1 MTEKLPARRGLD
13 RLGYWCANHRA
24 VVIVGWLVVLVLA
37 TIAHHVAGGSYSDNF
52 DLPGSQSQ
60 QGADL
65 LSAHEAAAGGQS
77 GQIVFVAPSGAT
89 VQAKQNQ
96 VESSVEAVQALPHV
110 LNVTDP
116 LSPQT
121 TSKDR
126 STAFA
131 TIHFDTNPVTLG
143 SDYVHEIDQ
152 AVAPARS
159 AGLQVEYGG
168 QLGQA
173 ARPKPSD
180 ASSEL
185 IGIAVAIAVLLI
197 GFGSVFAAAL
207 PIMSAVLGVFTG
219 LGLLGTA
226 AAAISFGT
234 VSPTLA
240 VMMGLGVGID
250 YGLFLI
256 TRHRQQVMSGRDPRD
271 AAAST
276 VATSGRAVL
285 IAGSTVVIAMLGL
298 YASGV
303 GFIGA
308 LGLAAAIAVAV
319 SAVAAVT
326 LVPALLS
333 VAGSRIDRIAVR
345 TPVAESSSDGTD
357 GGWGRYAER
366 IGAHPWRYLTAGA
379 GLLIVLAIPVLS
391 MTLGHVDAGADPQN
405 YTDKRSYDAIS
416 SAFGPGTNGPLT
428 IVVEL
433 PQGGSA
439 GSLPQTLQTAL
450 SGTADVASVTP
461 VTTSPDGALLT
472 TTVIPASS
480 PQDAKTDALLHTLR
494 DTTLPDALSGSGAHG
509 YVTGTTAGQLDFRDI
524 VSARLPII
532 IAVVI
537 MAAFLLLLAS
547 FRSPFLAIK
556 AALLN
561 LLSIGAAYGVVVA
574 VFQWGWGSS
583 AFGVSE
589 KVPVESYV
597 PMMMFAIVFGLS
609 MDYEVFLL
617 ARVRETWLATKDNHR
632 AVAHGL
638 AATARVISCAA
649 VIMTSVFLAFLLS
662 TNVVIKMLALGLGI
676 SVLVDAT
683 VIRLLVVPATMYLAA
698 RANWWIPRWL
708 DRILPHLDPEGHP
721 DAVVTAEPPA
731 AAAVTDDAGETDE
744 DATGDD
750 EAPHRGARRRSAPP
764 SPTAC
769 LDASTTAAT
778 QETAPQAPP
787 QAP

>member
-1 MTEKLPARRGLD
+1 M
-13 RLGYWCANHRA
+13 
-24 VVIVGWLVVLVLA
+24 
-37 TIAHHVAGGSYSDNF
+37 
-52 DLPGSQSQ
+52 
-60 QGADL
+60 
-65 LSAHEAAAGGQS
+65 
-77 GQIVFVAPSGAT
+77 
-89 VQAKQNQ
+89 
-96 VESSVEAVQALPHV
+96 
-110 LNVTDP
+110 
-116 LSPQT
+116 
-121 TSKDR
+121 
-126 STAFA
+126 
-131 TIHFDTNPVTLG
+131 
-143 SDYVHEIDQ
+143 
-152 AVAPARS
+152 
-159 AGLQVEYGG
+159 
-168 QLGQA
+168 
-173 ARPKPSD
+173 
-180 ASSEL
+180 
-185 IGIAVAIAVLLI
+185 
-197 GFGSVFAAAL
+197 FAAAL
-207 PIMSAVLGVFTG
+207 PIVSAVLGVFTG

-240 VMMGLGVGID
+240 IMMGLGVGID

-256 TRHRQQVMSGRDPRD
+256 TRHRQQVISGRDPRD

-303 GFIGA
+303 AFIGA

-333 VAGSRIDRIAVR
+333 LAGTRIDRIAVR

-428 IVVEL
+428 VVVEL

-461 VTTSPDGALLT
+461 VTASPDGALLT

-494 DTTLPDALSGSGAHG
+494 DTTLPDALSGTGAHG

-537 MAAFLLLLAS
+537 AAAFLLLLAS

-583 AFGVSE
+583 ALGVSE

-617 ARVRETWLATKDNHR
+617 ARVRETWVATKDNHR

-662 TNVVIKMLALGLGI
+662 TNVVIKMLALGLGV

-683 VIRLLVVPATMYLAA
+683 IIRLLVVPATMYLAA
-698 RANWWIPRWL
+698 RANWWIPGWL

-721 DAVVTAEPPA
+721 DAGATAEPPA
-731 AAAVTDDAGETDE
+731 ADAPAADDDDSSRRRPSRRRGAGAQLLGAGALPRLRQRASMGQPQQPRKRRHHKHHGKHRDDAEGRPSWRAVRRPRAGRGGCRAGRGTARRPSRSTQRRQRGRRAVARAPGGREV
-744 DATGDD
+744 TG
-750 EAPHRGARRRSAPP
+750 ARSPAGRPHPRGRRRRQAASRRAAAASRAGVHPHRGRTARPPRCHRRRRPRARLDDATSSRVRCHPRGAPPRSGRSRRGSRTSAPPARRRGRRSG
-764 SPTAC
+764 
-769 LDASTTAAT
+769 
-778 QETAPQAPP
+778 
-787 QAP
+787 